1 MVVLERG
8 KGDVGRLIVGGNGL
22 TKSYLFFTGL
32 LLSLLVSQI
41 GSFISIPS
49 QLKRDEMLGNDTV
62 GESGNASINA
72 LEDVGISEV
81 MSFFVTVDVSAVDMD
96 VVDGTIVDFKLE
108 KSNIGEAKSDAIEV
122 SSISLSFSIAL
133 VSSESSLGA
142 CISYGFSSPLISPKI
157 IHNNIIC
164 CQHISP
170 FNILF
175 ES

>member
-32 LLSLLVSQI
+32 LLSLLVSQM

-81 MSFFVTVDVSAVDMD
+81 MSFFVVR
-96 VVDGTIVDFKLE
+96 
-108 KSNIGEAKSDAIEV
+108 
-122 SSISLSFSIAL
+122 
-133 VSSESSLGA
+133 
-142 CISYGFSSPLISPKI
+142 
-157 IHNNIIC
+157 
-164 CQHISP
+164 
-170 FNILF
+170 
-175 ES
+175 

>member
-1 MVVLERG
+1 MAR
-8 KGDVGRLIVGGNGL
+8 IW
-22 TKSYLFFTGL
+22 Y
-32 LLSLLVSQI
+32 
-41 GSFISIPS
+41 
-49 QLKRDEMLGNDTV
+49 EMLGNDTV

-157 IHNNIIC
+157 IHNNIIW
-164 CQHISP
+164 CQHISQSL
-170 FNILF
+170 FNGIKNIYFWNGFSFLISSKIF
-175 ES
+175 EQ

>member
-96 VVDGTIVDFKLE
+96 VVEGTIVDLKLE

-133 VSSESSLGA
+133 VSSVSSLGA
-142 CISYGFSSPLISPKI
+142 CISYGFSSPLISPRSI
-157 IHNNIIC
+157 YNIIIC
-164 CQHISP
+164 C
-170 FNILF
+170 
-175 ES
+175 